1 MVNGTSSLSLSE
13 KIAFYKKEIANIA
26 DTSFNKQQKKLCL
39 DILDKATEENID
51 KIYQFITQR
60 VKTGFVFDLA
70 PEVQNDC
77 IALIEKDKKLSFESN
92 ALGEK
97 LTHKLIIGENY
108 DALKNLLAVYE
119 NKVDF
124 IYIDPPYNTESTR
137 TDGNSLTDTEGQNTG
152 KFIYRDKYSRTGWL
166 NMMNERLQLARKL
179 LSDKG
184 VIFISIDDNEQAYLK
199 VLCDDVFGGENF
211 VENFIWNKNAT
222 KNNSKTTSTNHE
234 YILCYSR
241 NKEVIEKIRLF
252 RKKKEG
258 LDEVK
263 ALLQKAENE
272 NWSKE
277 QTEQELKTL
286 YKNHQN
292 WKGITNYNNID
303 IIVDATTGRRNYLMY
318 TLSDSSAPLSTG
330 EGAKYEILHPITG
343 LPCKSPTTGW
353 RFTRETMNELIANN
367 EIEFYEDHNHV
378 PRVKRYLDKVEDEVI
393 KSLISDFTD
402 GKKELARIF
411 NQCPFDNPKPTT
423 LLKYFLQITDKNAI
437 ILDFFA
443 GSGTTGQAVMEL
455 NEEDGGKRQFILCTN
470 NENGIAENIT
480 YERLYR
486 VINGEGTKGEQI
498 KWQYSKDKKSLKNN
512 NLDVYWIKYKE

>member
-1 MVNGTSSLSLSE
+1 MLLKLPDYQSSYDNQFLSSLSLSE
-13 KIAFYKKEIANIA
+13 KIAFYKKEIENIA

-60 VKTGFVFDLA
+60 VKTGFVFDIA

-119 NKVDF
+119 NKIDF

-137 TDGNSLTDTEGQNTG
+137 TDGNSLTDIEGQNTG

-199 VLCDDVFGGENF
+199 VLCDDVFGEENF
-211 VENFIWNKNAT
+211 VKELVWESGKPFGYKAT
-222 KNNSKTTSTNHE
+222 THTWPRCHE
-234 YILCYSR
+234 YILHYAKNINKMIYNPTYTLEISSNGKQILTSSIIKAKENGIYSMDWIQGA
-241 NKEVIEKIRLF
+241 KESVGFGSGQKPVNLI
-252 RKKKEG
+252 KK
-258 LDEVK
+258 
-263 ALLQKAENE
+263 LLQNGT
-272 NWSKE
+272 SK
-277 QTEQELKTL
+277 
-286 YKNHQN
+286 N
-292 WKGITNYNNID
+292 
-303 IIVDATTGRRNYLMY
+303 
-318 TLSDSSAPLSTG
+318 S
-330 EGAKYEILHPITG
+330 
-343 LPCKSPTTGW
+343 
-353 RFTRETMNELIANN
+353 
-367 EIEFYEDHNHV
+367 
-378 PRVKRYLDKVEDEVI
+378 
-393 KSLISDFTD
+393 
-402 GKKELARIF
+402 
-411 NQCPFDNPKPTT
+411 
-423 LLKYFLQITDKNAI
+423 I

-480 YERLYR
+480 YERLRR
-486 VINGEGTKGEQI
+486 VINGVGTKGEQI
-498 KWQYSKDKKSLKNN
+498 KWQYSKDKKSLTNN
-512 NLDVYWIKYKE
+512 NLDVFRIGYHQLEIEDYEKGEQLIKQAKEVFKQLDNNFELKGEFDIYNKLASLKPYSEEDRAECAKGFSYQNKQAGEVEDVENEEEQD

>member
-1 MVNGTSSLSLSE
+1 MIETL
-13 KIAFYKKEIANIA
+13 NIN
-26 DTSFNKQQKKLCL
+26 SYL
-39 DILDKATEENID
+39 
-51 KIYQFITQR
+51 
-60 VKTGFVFDLA
+60 
-70 PEVQNDC
+70 
-77 IALIEKDKKLSFESN
+77 EKDNKLSFKNN
-92 ALGEK
+92 ASD

-119 NKVDF
+119 NKIDF
-124 IYIDPPYNTESTR
+124 IYIDPPYNTKTKKTYKDSMPR
-137 TDGNSLTDTEGQNTG
+137 KL
-152 KFIYRDKYSRTGWL
+152 WL

-199 VLCDDVFGGENF
+199 VLCDDVFGEENF

-343 LPCKSPTTGW
+343 LPCKSPTRGW

-378 PRVKRYLDKVEDEVI
+378 PRVKRYLGKVEDEVI

-455 NEEDGGKRQFILCTN
+455 NGGKRQFILCTN

-486 VINGEGTKGEQI
+486 VINGEGTKGEQF

-512 NLDVYWIKYKE
+512 NLDVFWIKYKE